1 MRLAIIAAALALL
14 TAPASAQQTTQSEE
28 LVVTGER
35 LHEMVQGFIQEIEP
49 PPLSE
54 GQLARW
60 DSRVCPLVAGI
71 PAHQAQYVI
80 DSIAMRAFD
89 LGLRPGGPDCRA
101 NLLIF
106 FTPDAD
112 VLAQALAGDRAL
124 VAYYNNAEYGNTLGR
139 DALDRFVSS
148 DAPVRWWHVAQTVSR
163 SGVVLDGEGDFV
175 RSDGTRLHRDTRQ
188 DFNRAMIVVD
198 ARQADG
204 MPFEALA
211 EYLAMVSLAQLDA
224 DADTSATP
232 SILNL
237 FAERAAGGEVTI
249 RMTDWDVAY
258 LQGLYAAPR
267 NANNVRTQQGAIT
280 RRMERELT
288 NAPAEPQN

>member
-1 MRLAIIAAALALL
+1 MLRLFTVTALAALTLALPAAAQPEVE
-14 TAPASAQQTTQSEE
+14 TEE
-28 LVVTGER
+28 IVVIGER
-35 LHEMVQGFIQEIEP
+35 LHDMVRGFVEELEP

-60 DSRVCPLVAGI
+60 NSRVCPLVAGI
-71 PAHQAQYVI
+71 PARQAQYVI
-80 DSIAMRAFD
+80 DRISQRAFD
-89 LGLRPGGPDCRA
+89 LGLRPGGPECRA

-112 VLAQALAGDRAL
+112 MLAQALADDRAL
-124 VAYYNNAEYGNTLGR
+124 VAYYNNAEYGNTQGR
-139 DALDRFVSS
+139 DALARFVAS

-163 SGVVLDGEGDFV
+163 TGVVLDGDVDVV
-175 RSDGTRLHRDTRQ
+175 RSDGSRLHTATRQ

-204 MPFEALA
+204 TPFEALA
-211 EYLAMVSLAQLDA
+211 DYLAMVSLAQLDA

-237 FAERAAGGEVTI
+237 FADRAAGRPPTMH
-249 RMTDWDVAY
+249 MTDWDLAY
-258 LQGLYAAPR
+258 LEGLYAAPR
-267 NANNVRTQQGAIT
+267 NATSMGSQERAIS
-280 RRMERELT
+280 RRMEDELT
-288 NAPAEPQN
+288 QDPRE